1 MITLTKLPFDRL
13 ATYLLF
19 LGIAVAACLMPAQS
33 DTFWQLRAGQEMLAT
48 GRVLLEDTFTYTVR
62 GAYWPNHEW
71 LSQVLF
77 YLLYALGGMPLLTG
91 FAAALVVL
99 SWVCAWRLMHGPVA
113 MRIGLVLLLV
123 APSARLWSLRPQ
135 LVTVLFLCVMCL
147 LVQQRRT
154 RLVPLLLVLW
164 ANFHGGVMLGLA
176 ALGGALVGTVWVDR
190 TQWRSAAMTLAA
202 GAAAVCATPLGLT
215 VWTEIPRMLRRLDAY
230 GVIEWQRASLTDPL
244 NLPFWAAGLV
254 LLALLAKGWRSL
266 DRDTAALSG
275 AALALL
281 PLAIESA
288 RNITPFLLVVG
299 PALSRLLPG
308 MVDWAPQRRRRERY
322 AFNATFAVA
331 ASAAS
336 VAFVAAVWHHPMA
349 RLNWTPISEAVVRQV
364 SGCRGNLYN
373 LYDNGGYL
381 VWFAPDKAVFMDSRQ
396 DPFPEPLVTAQI
408 AAERTGN
415 YGGLFEHHEVRCAAL
430 PPESRVAR
438 QLAAHGW
445 LTLAADGRWV
455 VLSANHK

>member
-1 MITLTKLPFDRL
+1 
-13 ATYLLF
+13 
-19 LGIAVAACLMPAQS
+19 
-33 DTFWQLRAGQEMLAT
+33 
-48 GRVLLEDTFTYTVR
+48 
-62 GAYWPNHEW
+62 
-71 LSQVLF
+71 
-77 YLLYALGGMPLLTG
+77 
-91 FAAALVVL
+91 
-99 SWVCAWRLMHGPVA
+99 
-113 MRIGLVLLLV
+113 
-123 APSARLWSLRPQ
+123 
-135 LVTVLFLCVMCL
+135 
-147 LVQQRRT
+147 
-154 RLVPLLLVLW
+154 
-164 ANFHGGVMLGLA
+164 
-176 ALGGALVGTVWVDR
+176 
-190 TQWRSAAMTLAA
+190 
-202 GAAAVCATPLGLT
+202 
-215 VWTEIPRMLRRLDAY
+215 MLRRLDAY

-336 VAFVAAVWHHPMA
+336 VAFVAAVWNHPMA

-373 LYDNGGYL
+373 LYDNCGYL